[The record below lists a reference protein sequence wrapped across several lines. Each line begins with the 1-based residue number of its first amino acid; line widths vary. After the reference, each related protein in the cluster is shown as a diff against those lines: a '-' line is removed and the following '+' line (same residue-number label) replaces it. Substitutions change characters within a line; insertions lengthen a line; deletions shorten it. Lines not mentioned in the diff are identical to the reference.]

1 MIRRFAFTLVLV
13 LVLQVL
19 WVGAV
24 AAQSSSYN
32 SENDITLSVTVAEDQ
47 VQTSD
52 ETGEATFEA
61 QEEAHQ
67 TFTDNSGEEVEH
79 FYIWIEVNGN
89 KVAAVDPPRPCYN

>member
-1 MIRRFAFTLVLV
+1 MKRLVFALVFMFL
-13 LVLQVL
+13 LQVL

-24 AAQSSSYN
+24 AAESTSYN
-32 SENDITLSVTVAEDQ
+32 SENDITLSLTVAEDE

-52 ETGEATFEA
+52 ETGQATFEA

-79 FYIWIEVNGN
+79 SYIWIEVNGK
-89 KVAAVDPPRPCYN
+89 KVLAVDPPKPCYN